1 MELSTAKKILKFAGI
16 LSIIEGVFVLLLGIL
31 AVAGSG
37 YAAQNM
43 PEMQT
48 NPDYQTAAG
57 VMIVGSIALIIGG
70 IFTIVQGGFS
80 VAASKNGKHAMTA
93 LVFSIITLLSGIYN
107 GVKGFTSAGGATS
120 STVISLVL
128 SIVISMLICFAA
140 NTVRVAYKEGRDQ

>member
-1 MELSTAKKILKFAGI
+1 MELSTAKKILKVAGI
-16 LSIIEGVFVLLLGIL
+16 LSIIEGIFVLILGLL
-31 AVAGSG
+31 AVFGSG

-57 VMIVGSIALIIGG
+57 VLIVGSIALIIGG

-93 LVFSIITLLSGIYN
+93 LVLAIITLVSSIYSN
-107 GVKGFTSAGGATS
+107 VRNFTSSGVTTS
-120 STVISLVL
+120 SVISLIL
-128 SIVISMLICFAA
+128 SIIISLLICFAA

>member
-1 MELSTAKKILKFAGI
+1 MELSTAKKILKVAGI
-16 LSIIEGVFVLLLGIL
+16 LSIIEGIFVLILGLL
-31 AVAGSG
+31 AVFGSG

-57 VMIVGSIALIIGG
+57 VLIVGSIALIIGG

-93 LVFSIITLLSGIYN
+93 LVLAIITLVSSIYSNVQNFTSSGVNTSGI
-107 GVKGFTSAGGATS
+107 
-120 STVISLVL
+120 ISLIL
-128 SIVISMLICFAA
+128 SIIISLLICFAA

>member
-1 MELSTAKKILKFAGI
+1 MELSTAKKILKVAGI
-16 LSIIEGVFVLLLGIL
+16 LSIIEGIFVLILGLL
-31 AVAGSG
+31 AVFGSG

-57 VMIVGSIALIIGG
+57 VLIIGSIALIIGG

-93 LVFSIITLLSGIYN
+93 LVLAIITLVSSIYTNVQNFTSSGANTSGI
-107 GVKGFTSAGGATS
+107 
-120 STVISLVL
+120 ISLIL
-128 SIVISMLICFAA
+128 SIIISLLICFAA

>member
-16 LSIIEGVFVLLLGIL
+16 LSIIEGVVILLLGIV
-31 AVAGSG
+31 VAGSG

-43 PEMQT
+43 PELQT
-48 NPDYQTAAG
+48 NPDYQTAGG

-107 GVKGFTSAGGATS
+107 GVKDFTSAGGATA
-120 STVISLVL
+120 STVVSLVL
-128 SIVISMLICFAA
+128 SIVLSMLICFAA

>member
-1 MELSTAKKILKFAGI
+1 MELSTAKKILKVAGI
-16 LSIIEGVFVLLLGIL
+16 LSIIEGIFVLILGLL
-31 AVAGSG
+31 AVFGSG

-57 VMIVGSIALIIGG
+57 VLIVGSIALIIGG

-93 LVFSIITLLSGIYN
+93 LVLSIITLVSSIYSNVQNFTSSGVNTSGI
-107 GVKGFTSAGGATS
+107 
-120 STVISLVL
+120 ISLIL
-128 SIVISMLICFAA
+128 SIIISLLICFAA